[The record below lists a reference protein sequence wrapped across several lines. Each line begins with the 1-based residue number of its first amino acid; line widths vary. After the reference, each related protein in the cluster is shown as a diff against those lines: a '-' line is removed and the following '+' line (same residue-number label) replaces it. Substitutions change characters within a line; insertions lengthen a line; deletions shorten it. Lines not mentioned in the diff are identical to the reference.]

1 MDLKKIKALL
11 ADYYEGRTSKEEE
24 TLLRKFFISGD
35 VPVEMEAD
43 RLLFVSLMESGE
55 DVLPDPL
62 FDEKLFAAIEQQERK
77 IGTTR
82 KNFLTRRMFIT
93 VSGVA
98 AGILILLGSYF
109 LLVERQMQETLLA
122 GEEYTL
128 EETLL
133 AYEEARSALIM
144 VSQVMNRGTAAM
156 EPLAKMETAT
166 RQLNVIGKFYEGTSE
181 LRPLAKF
188 DETIT
193 SLERN

>member
-11 ADYYEGRTSKEEE
+11 ADYYEGRTSREEE
-24 TLLRKFFISGD
+24 AVLRKFFSTSE
-35 VPVEMEAD
+35 VPSELEAD
-43 RLLFVSLMESGE
+43 RLLFISLMESGE
-55 DVLPDPL
+55 ENIPDMN
-62 FDEKLFAAIEQQERK
+62 FDEKLFTAIEQQKRRVNT
-77 IGTTR
+77 G
-82 KNFLTRRMFIT
+82 KNSLTRRMFIT
-93 VSGVA
+93 VSGIA

-109 LLVERQMQETLLA
+109 FLVERQMQENLLA
-122 GEEYTL
+122 GDEYTL

-133 AYEEARSALIM
+133 AYEETRNALLL
-144 VSQVMNRGTAAM
+144 VSQVMNRGTAPL
-156 EPLAKMETAT
+156 EPLSKMETAT